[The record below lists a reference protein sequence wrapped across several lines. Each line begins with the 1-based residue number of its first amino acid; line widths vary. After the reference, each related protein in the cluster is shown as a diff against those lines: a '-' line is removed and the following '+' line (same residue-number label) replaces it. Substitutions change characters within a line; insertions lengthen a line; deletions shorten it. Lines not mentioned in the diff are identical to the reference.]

1 MRRPSLLMF
10 DLGGVLIHST
20 VFDNLK
26 RLLPVSVQTVDIKE
40 RWLSSRSVR
49 QFECGEISANDFAE
63 GFVAEWELELTPLAF
78 LKEFSSW
85 PRNFFPGA
93 RETVHELRKS
103 YRVGCLSNSNPLHW
117 SKFDDL
123 EDMFDI
129 SLFSHLI
136 GAIKPDPEIFALAV
150 NECDVDPQD
159 VYFFDDCSA
168 NVRSA
173 QSLGMT
179 AFQVDGFNSL
189 KRILHVTKL
198 LPDALVLY

>member
-10 DLGGVLIHST
+10 DLGGVLIQST
-20 VFDNLK
+20 VFEHLN
-26 RLLPVSVQTVDIKE
+26 RLLPMSAQTMDIKE
-40 RWLSSRSVR
+40 RWLSSPSVR
-49 QFECGEISANDFAE
+49 QFERGEISSNDFAE
-63 GFVAEWELELTPLAF
+63 GFVAEWGLELTPQAF

-129 SLFSHLI
+129 SVFSHLI
-136 GAIKPDPEIFALAV
+136 GAIKPDREIFALAV
-150 NECDVDPQD
+150 SECDVDPQD
-159 VYFFDDCSA
+159 VYFFDDCAA

-173 QSLGMT
+173 QSLGMN

-189 KRILHVTKL
+189 KRVLRDNKL
-198 LPDALVLY
+198 LPDAFI